1 METATE
7 LLRAPEIFKLFPGD
21 PLFERAQEIK
31 ELIARRAYE
40 LSEARGFSHGHE
52 LEDWLRAQ
60 SEILRGGPVDIR
72 ETETELTICAEVPGF
87 RERDLEVRV
96 EPRRL
101 FISGKRQE
109 GPERR
114 QGKTVY
120 SERQAN
126 QIFFVLDLPAPIDPD
141 KVNATLSDGV
151 LEVKLLKTEAGKKIA
166 VRTKAASAGS
176 VSKGTCAFCSPSCS
190 LQLAAREIGRAHV

>member
-1 METATE
+1 METPTE
-7 LLRAPEIFKLFPGD
+7 LLRTPEIFKLFAGD
-21 PLFERAQEIK
+21 PLSERVQEIK

-40 LSEARGFSHGHE
+40 LSEARGFAHGHE

-60 SEILRGGPVDIR
+60 SEILRGSPVDIR

-109 GPERR
+109 APERKQDR
-114 QGKTVY
+114 K
-120 SERQAN
+120 
-126 QIFFVLDLPAPIDPD
+126 
-141 KVNATLSDGV
+141 
-151 LEVKLLKTEAGKKIA
+151 
-166 VRTKAASAGS
+166 S
-176 VSKGTCAFCSPSCS
+176 V
-190 LQLAAREIGRAHV
+190 V

>member
-1 METATE
+1 METPTE
-7 LLRAPEIFKLFPGD
+7 LLRAPEIFKLFAGD
-21 PLFERAQEIK
+21 PLFERVHEIK
-31 ELIARRAYE
+31 GLIARRAYE
-40 LSEARGFSHGHE
+40 LSEARGFTDGHE

-60 SEILRGGPVDIR
+60 SEILRGSPVDIR
-72 ETETELTICAEVPGF
+72 ETETELTISVEVPGF

-109 GPERR
+109 APERK

-120 SERQAN
+120 SERLAN
-126 QIFFVLDLPAPIDPD
+126 QILFVLDLPAPIDPD

-151 LEVKLLKTEAGKKIA
+151 LEVKLLKAEAGKKIP
-166 VRTKAASAGS
+166 VRTKAATAGD
-176 VSKGTCAFCSPSCS
+176 
-190 LQLAAREIGRAHV
+190 

>member
-7 LLRAPEIFKLFPGD
+7 LLLTPEVFKLFAGD
-21 PLFERAQEIK
+21 PLFERVQEIK

-109 GPERR
+109 APERR

-126 QIFFVLDLPAPIDPD
+126 QIFFFLDLPAPIDPD

-151 LEVKLLKTEAGKKIA
+151 LEVKLLKTEAGKKIP
-166 VRTKAASAGS
+166 VRTKAASA
-176 VSKGTCAFCSPSCS
+176 
-190 LQLAAREIGRAHV
+190 

>member
-1 METATE
+1 METPTE
-7 LLRAPEIFKLFPGD
+7 LLRAPEIFKLFAGD
-21 PLFERAQEIK
+21 PLFERLQEIRG
-31 ELIARRAYE
+31 LIARRAYE
-40 LSEARGFSHGHE
+40 LSEARGFTHGHE

-60 SEILRGGPVDIR
+60 SEILRGSPVDIR
-72 ETETELTICAEVPGF
+72 ETETELTIYVEVPGF

-109 GPERR
+109 APERK
-114 QGKTVY
+114 QGNTVY

-126 QIFFVLDLPAPIDPD
+126 QILFLLDLPVPIDPD

-151 LEVKLLKTEAGKKIA
+151 LEIKLLTAEAGKKIP
-166 VRTKAASAGS
+166 VRTKAATA
-176 VSKGTCAFCSPSCS
+176 
-190 LQLAAREIGRAHV
+190 

>member
-7 LLRAPEIFKLFPGD
+7 LLRAPEIFKLFAGD

-31 ELIARRAYE
+31 ECIARRAYE
-40 LSEARGFSHGHE
+40 LSEARGFTHGQE
-52 LEDWLRAQ
+52 REDCLRAQ
-60 SEILRGGPVDIR
+60 SEILRGSPVDIR
-72 ETETELTICAEVPGF
+72 ETETELTIYVEVPGF

-109 GPERR
+109 GPERK

-120 SERQAN
+120 SERLAD
-126 QIFFVLDLPAPIDPD
+126 QIFFVLNLPAPVDPD
-141 KVNATLSDGV
+141 KVNATLSDGA
-151 LEVKLLKTEAGKKIA
+151 LEVKLLRAEAVKKIPF
-166 VRTKAASAGS
+166 RTKDASA
-176 VSKGTCAFCSPSCS
+176 
-190 LQLAAREIGRAHV
+190 